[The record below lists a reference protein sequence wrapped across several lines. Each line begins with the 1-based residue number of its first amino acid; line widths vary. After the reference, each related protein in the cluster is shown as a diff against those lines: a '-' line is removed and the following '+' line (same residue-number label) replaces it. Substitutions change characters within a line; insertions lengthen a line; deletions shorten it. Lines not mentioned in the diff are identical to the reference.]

1 MWYKI
6 KWNKISR
13 GVVGKI
19 IQLREWL
26 KTKKISTK
34 KIKINFKR

>member
-1 MWYKI
+1 MWHKI

-13 GVVGKI
+13 GAVGKI

-26 KTKKISTK
+26 KTKKSQK
-34 KIKINFKR
+34 KNKDQF